1 MLLALISDIHAN
13 LPALEAVLKEI
24 DTHKPDA
31 ILSLGDVV
39 GYGPKPAECIDLL
52 QSRSIQNIMGN
63 HDAGVVGKQD
73 LGLFRE
79 PNHSLL
85 KWTQEHLSDAQIAY
99 LEQSPYTVI
108 SEEFNFLAVHASPV
122 EPVKW
127 RYIQSAIEGR
137 KIIAELQQNVCFV
150 GHTHVPAIIPDR
162 LGVFQVK
169 PGVRY
174 IINPG
179 SVGQPRDQ
187 DKRASFGL
195 FNFDAFS
202 YKNVRV
208 DYNKSTVFQQFEEIG
223 ISRSDARRLMPL

>member
-1 MLLALISDIHAN
+1 MLLALISDIHGN
-13 LPALEAVLKEI
+13 LPALEAVFKQLDEL
-24 DTHKPDA
+24 KPDA

-39 GYGPKPAECIDLL
+39 GYGPKPAECVDFL
-52 QSRSIQNIMGN
+52 RDRKIQNIMGN

-85 KWTQEHLSDAQIAY
+85 KWTIEHLNAEQLQY
-99 LEQSPYTVI
+99 LDDSPYTMA
-108 SEEFNFLAVHASPV
+108 SDELNFLAVHASPS
-122 EPVKW
+122 EPSRW
-127 RYIQSAIEGR
+127 RYIQSAIDGR
-137 KIIAELQQNVCFV
+137 KILTEISQNLCFV
-150 GHTHVPAIIPDR
+150 GHTHIPAVIPDR
-162 LGVFQVK
+162 LGVFNVK

-195 FNFDAFS
+195 FNFDEFS

-208 DYNKSTVFQQFEEIG
+208 EFNKSYVYQQFEEIG
-223 ISRSDARRLMPL
+223 ISMETAKRLMP